1 MSTGAGESGEFAG
14 RAGLVTGGGSGIGRA
29 SALAFG
35 RLGAQVTVADLDAA
49 GGDETVALITAEGGR
64 ARFARADVT
73 DPDQVAALVNGAV
86 DAYGGLDFA
95 HNNAGINGPSGFTA
109 DFAVEDW
116 DRVIAV
122 NLRSVFLCMKFELP
136 HLVTRGGGAIVN
148 TASGAGLRAF
158 AGLPAYVASKH
169 GVVGLTKA
177 AAAEYA
183 KAGVRINAVCP
194 GSTRTPMLEEFMDRI
209 PGMEKM
215 MAAGSPM
222 RRLATP
228 EEIAAAVVWLC
239 SDAAS
244 FVVGTAFPVDGGATA

>member
-1 MSTGAGESGEFAG
+1 MSTQGEFSG

-29 SALAFG
+29 SALAFA
-35 RLGAQVTVADLDAA
+35 RRGARVTVADLDEA
-49 GGDETVALITAEGGR
+49 GGRETVALIEAGDGE

-73 DPDQVAALVNGAV
+73 VADEVAALVSDAV
-86 DAYGGLDFA
+86 GAYGTLDFA

-122 NLRSVFLCMKFELP
+122 NLRSVFLCMKFEIP
-136 HLVTRGGGAIVN
+136 HLLARGGAIVN

-194 GSTRTPMLEEFMDRI
+194 GSTRTPMLEEFMGRVE
-209 PGMEKM
+209 GLEKM
-215 MAAGSPM
+215 MSASSPM

-244 FVVGTAFPVDGGATA
+244 FVVGTAFPVDGGAVA